1 MNIWIDD
8 EKNPKDHLTVEECE
22 KTIWF
27 KEIRPAVNF
36 IIDSKENVNI
46 EKIYVDH
53 WLNEPYLTGEFILEE
68 LFFGLEGK
76 HFVLPKLTEV
86 CLISND
92 RSMVE
97 EMKEKFAEY
106 AQSANVSLF
115 DFDLTKKTETK
126 KLWIDDL
133 RDPQRFLKNQPLEN
147 VIWISKIRDAL
158 DVVLYNDDGIEF
170 DEIFLDHYMD
180 EDHLTGTT
188 LLNDLFYA
196 LKTECIQ
203 RPYLKTI
210 QLHSS
215 ENTIVKKALE
225 KYQDGFKELGIELKK
240 AKYV

>member
-106 AQSANVSLF
+106 AQSANVSLSA
-115 DFDLTKKTETK
+115 FDLTKKTETK

-133 RDPQRFLKNQPLEN
+133 RDPQRFLKN
-147 VIWISKIRDAL
+147 
-158 DVVLYNDDGIEF
+158 
-170 DEIFLDHYMD
+170 
-180 EDHLTGTT
+180 
-188 LLNDLFYA
+188 
-196 LKTECIQ
+196 
-203 RPYLKTI
+203 
-210 QLHSS
+210 
-215 ENTIVKKALE
+215 
-225 KYQDGFKELGIELKK
+225 
-240 AKYV
+240 